1 MKNNSKAGKG
11 LNHLLKDST
20 INSEVVKKNDQ
31 ILVSSDG
38 KVIGNSD
45 EINNLG
51 LTITSEKSNLLREYL
66 SAVKKQ
72 ITEDEFAL
80 IKFNYRSL
88 LPKNWTKDTFLDF
101 TDLIVLKKPIKIEDA
116 ELSDVVTSPEF
127 WDYVNQIRKKLQ
139 QGLKIKKLRESLTA
153 EFYTMEELKNLV
165 LDELTQ
171 IAIDSILTKG
181 LELHNLLNEVVAL
194 GASDQE
200 IHFQVLEKIWKDPI
214 IKFHYNNGIIT
225 EKTIEKYQN

>member
-11 LNHLLKDST
+11 LNHLLKDSA
-20 INSEVVKKNDQ
+20 INPVAVKENNQ
-31 ILVSSDG
+31 ILISPEG

-51 LTITSEKSNLLREYL
+51 LTITSEKSNLFHEYL
-66 SAVKKQ
+66 SAVKEQ
-72 ITEDEFAL
+72 ITEDEFSL

-88 LPKNWTKDTFLDF
+88 LPKNWNNNTYLDF
-101 TDLIVLKKPIKIEDA
+101 TNIIVHKKPVKLEN
-116 ELSDVVTSPEF
+116 EQLVNVVTSPEF
-127 WDYVNQIRKKLQ
+127 WDYVNLIRKKLQ
-139 QGLKIKKLRESLTA
+139 QGLKIKKLREILTT
-153 EFYTMEELKNLV
+153 EFYTIEELKNLI
-165 LDELTQ
+165 LDEFTQ

-181 LELHNLLNEVVAL
+181 LELDNLLNEAVAL

-214 IKFHYNNGIIT
+214 IKFYHNNGIIT
-225 EKTIEKYQN
+225 EKTVEKYQN